1 MSSPGDLRD
10 PIPSPD
16 LMREGSIFRERLRSQ
31 KNRIAIPDYGWYPY
45 DSLALLPEFLEL
57 LRDDLP
63 EIWDLAM
70 QQGVLDLG
78 CGDGDLAAFFASQG
92 ISADA
97 VDHAP
102 SNYNQMRGVRA
113 LEPLFHP
120 LLRAYD
126 TNIDSYFELPRP
138 HYGFIAFLGTLY
150 HLKNP
155 FLVLEKLA
163 TAGCYCLLSTR
174 IAQLTANS
182 GLRIESEPL
191 AYLLDPRE
199 INDDSTNFWTF
210 SETCL
215 LRLLHR
221 SGWSVRKS
229 VRIGCLKDSNPT
241 DPLADERIVFL
252 LRSRIRFPE
261 LHVRPLD
268 GWHEIENDAW
278 RWTDRHFSLEATLPE
293 EPPAREFA
301 LKLIA
306 PEAVLSAGQI
316 VIHCHVGA
324 IPAGKLTC
332 CEPGEIELRGT
343 FPERNNRGERLKLEF
358 AVDSGF
364 SPQGDLR
371 NLGIVVPLLDAT
383 HASTQRLPFR
393 IS

>member
-1 MSSPGDLRD
+1 MDCVSKALPNLMHEGSALRD
-10 PIPSPD
+10 
-16 LMREGSIFRERLRSQ
+16 RLRRE
-31 KNRIAIPDYGWYPY
+31 KGRMAIPDYGWYPY

-57 LRDDLP
+57 MREDLP
-63 EIWDLAM
+63 EIWGLAM

-78 CGDGDLAAFFASQG
+78 CGDGDFAAFFASQG

-113 LEPLFHP
+113 LESLFRP

-126 TNIDSYFELPRP
+126 TNVDSYFELPRT
-138 HYGFIAFLGTLY
+138 HYGLVAFLGTLY

-163 TAGCYCLLSTR
+163 ASGCYCLLSTR
-174 IAQLTANS
+174 IAQLTGSS

-199 INDDSTNFWTF
+199 INDDSTNFWIF

-229 VRIGCLKDSNPT
+229 IGLGCLKDSNPK
-241 DPLADERIVFL
+241 DPDADERIVLL

-261 LHVRPLD
+261 LHARPLD
-268 GWHEIENDAW
+268 GWHDIENDAW
-278 RWTDRHFSLEATLPE
+278 RWTNRRFSLEVTLPQ
-293 EPPAREFA
+293 EPVAREFA
-301 LKLIA
+301 LKLVV
-306 PEAVLSAGQI
+306 PEPVLSATGTMA
-316 VIHCHVGA
+316 VHCHVGG
-324 IPAGKLTC
+324 IPAGELTC
-332 CEPGEIELRGT
+332 CSPGEIEFRGT
-343 FPERNNRGERLKLEF
+343 FPPRNNRGERLKLEF
-358 AVDSGF
+358 TVDSGF
-364 SPQGDLR
+364 SPQEDR
-371 NLGIVVPLLDAT
+371 RDLGIVVPLLDESHT
-383 HASTQRLPFR
+383 STQRLPFR